1 MAKWYGN
8 IGFAESVETEPG
20 VWIDQIKE
28 VPYYGEILNNK
39 YNLNPYNVTTT
50 DVVIS
55 RTISITSDPYAEQN
69 FPSMRYVV
77 LRGTKVKI
85 TVIDDTQY
93 PRLLL
98 TLGGLYNGE

>member
-1 MAKWYGN
+1 MAKWHGN

-20 VWIDQIKE
+20 IWDDQIKE
-28 VPYYGEILNNK
+28 FSYYGEVVKNT
-39 YNLNPYNVTTT
+39 YNLNPYNGTTT

-55 RTISITSDPYAEQN
+55 QTISITSDPYADQN

-77 LRGTKVKI
+77 LRGTKVKV
-85 TVIDDTQY
+85 TNVEPQY